1 MYVILELQAAVDVK
15 PGSYVKRPVFLYKDE
30 IFITSGPIEPLR
42 PSNSYSFPV
51 LVSTNLNLFSSII
64 YI

>member
-15 PGSYVKRPVFLYKDE
+15 PGSYVNRPVFLYKDE

-51 LVSTNLNLFSSII
+51 LAVSYTHLRAHETLR
-64 YI
+64 